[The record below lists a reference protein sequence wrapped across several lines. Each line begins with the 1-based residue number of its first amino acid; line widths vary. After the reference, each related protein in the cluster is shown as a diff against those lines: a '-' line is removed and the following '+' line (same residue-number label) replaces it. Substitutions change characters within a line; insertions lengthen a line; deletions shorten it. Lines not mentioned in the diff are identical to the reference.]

1 MYSQMQKENKIMI
14 ILDML
19 LLKMVEVE
27 EEVLV
32 ILISLAIFQ
41 IYLKIFLVK
50 VLVVEEGQEDRTI
63 EVLI

>member
-1 MYSQMQKENKIMI
+1 MI

-32 ILISLAIFQ
+32 ILISLVTFQ

-50 VLVVEEGQEDRTI
+50 VLVVEEGLEDQII
-63 EVLI
+63 EVLT

>member
-50 VLVVEEGQEDRTI
+50 VLVVEEGQEDRII
-63 EVLI
+63 EVLT